1 MRRPRGAAV
10 AAIALTGALA
20 LAGCARD
27 SSSGGGD
34 GGGDSAAGGSG
45 CELAEAPVADEEV
58 APSEVP
64 TEDVD
69 ASELRVGLAYDIGG
83 RGDAS
88 FNDAA
93 AAGLDRAVDELGIS
107 PDNIRELTAGANE
120 SEDAKQTRLRQLADD
135 GFNPIIGVGFAYAES
150 FNVVAAEFP
159 DVDFALVDAPAD
171 PENVTALLFAE
182 HEGSFLAGV
191 AAAYESE
198 NCHIGFVGG
207 VENPLIQKFEAGY
220 LAGAQAAAPDITIE
234 NTYLTS
240 GSDITGFQDAAR
252 GNEAALGQ
260 IEAGADVVYH
270 ASGASGQGVFEAA
283 FAQDVKAIGVDS
295 DQYNQEIVGE
305 AHEVIV
311 TSMLKRVDVAVFD
324 FLAAVAQ
331 DDLSVMPENF
341 NLSVDGV
348 GYSTS
353 GDLLAADTIEALEG
367 YRSEIISGAIEVPD
381 TPSGN

>member
-1 MRRPRGAAV
+1 MRRPRGAAL

-27 SSSGGGD
+27 SGSGGGD
-34 GGGDSAAGGSG
+34 GGGDSAAGNGG
-45 CELAEAPVADEEV
+45 CELAEAPVADAE
-58 APSEVP
+58 ATPSTVP

-69 ASELRVGLAYDIGG
+69 GSELRVGLAYDIGG

-93 AAGLDRAVDELGIS
+93 AAGLDRAIEELGVS
-107 PDNIRELTAGANE
+107 EDNVRELTAAANE
-120 SEDAKQTRLRQLADD
+120 SEDAKQTRLRQLADE

-150 FNVVAAEFP
+150 FKIVAEEFP
-159 DVDFALVDAPAD
+159 DVEFALVDADVPEAD
-171 PENVTALLFAE
+171 NVTGLLFAE
-182 HEGSFLAGV
+182 HEGSFLTGV

-207 VENPLIQKFEAGY
+207 VENPLIQKFEAGF

-240 GSDITGFQDAAR
+240 GSDITGFQDPAR
-252 GNEAALGQ
+252 GNEAARGQ
-260 IEAGADVVYH
+260 IEAGADVLYH

-283 FAQDVKAIGVDS
+283 YADDIKAIGVDS

-305 AHEVIV
+305 AHEIII

-331 DDLSVMPENF
+331 DDLSVMPELF
-341 NLSVDGV
+341 NLEVDGV

-353 GDLLAADTIEALEG
+353 GDLLAPETIEALEG
-367 YRSEIISGAIEVPD
+367 YRAGIISGDIEVPD
-381 TPSGN
+381 TP